1 MNLVRSVISS
11 AHELKKYWGR
21 KNMHSVLEEFVSV
34 PMCISRP
41 NQATW
46 SERRMITLSMSVLDL
61 KKCVVIY
68 TENAEYIEESA
79 RRECARLVD

>member
-1 MNLVRSVISS
+1 MRSVRSS

-21 KNMHSVLEEFVSV
+21 KNMNSVLEGFVSV

-61 KKCVVIY
+61 K
-68 TENAEYIEESA
+68 NASSSTQRMQNISK
-79 RRECARLVD
+79 RVPD